1 MDFEQ
6 RYNKIIEQIEA
17 SVSFKPDAII
27 YNLSQQSGYSAEALG
42 YAFRFILDTPLR
54 DYIVS
59 RKLVSVIKDK
69 LLNGLTISDAIGRST
84 FPDTPT
90 FSKAFKKAFGIPPKE
105 ATLEWLELQKPLTLE
120 QLMSKEIL
128 MESTSTAETI
138 STTQSNSSQFKNIY
152 EAFKL
157 NASYGFSENVVEL
170 ICRLSKKY
178 NVSLSKVFEFIEE
191 INLEYGN
198 IQVTRRLGN
207 SHLDKLAL
215 LYFTYHLSVSEATKD
230 LNDIFFGVNLFKL
243 PPQTLDVYYSTVNDD
258 CGFTLNYAIDLAN
271 ALNDRGWGVSD
282 LEEVYIYCDDL
293 LDGII
298 NAERYSFGA
307 DYNELNTDFNNR
319 EELEGLEE
327 TILLD
332 QSSVSRTDCDFDPDY
347 NVLPDSDDY
356 YDLDDVN
363 SSSFDF

>member
-6 RYNKIIEQIEA
+6 RYNKIIEQVEA
-17 SVSFKPDAII
+17 SVSFRPDTII

-69 LLNGLTISDAIGRST
+69 LLNDLTISDAVGRST

-138 STTQSNSSQFKNIY
+138 STTKSNSSQFKNIY

-178 NVSLSKVFEFIEE
+178 KASLPDVFEFIEE
-191 INLEYGN
+191 VNLEFGN
-198 IQVTRRLGN
+198 IRAARKFAP
-207 SHLDKLAL
+207 SHFDKLAFL
-215 LYFTYHLSVSEATKD
+215 CLTYHLSVSEAHEDIIYPFYNVD
-230 LNDIFFGVNLFKL
+230 LFNL
-243 PPQTLDVYYSTVNDD
+243 PPQTLDVYYSSVNDD
-258 CGFTLNYAIDLAN
+258 VGFNLDYAIKLAN
-271 ALNDRGWGVSD
+271 ALNEYGGDIST
-282 LEEVYIYCDDL
+282 LEEVAIWCDDL

-298 NAERYSFGA
+298 NYGSYSFGA
-307 DYNELNTDFNNR
+307 DLSYDDL
-319 EELEGLEE
+319 GL
-327 TILLD
+327 
-332 QSSVSRTDCDFDPDY
+332 
-347 NVLPDSDDY
+347 
-356 YDLDDVN
+356 
-363 SSSFDF
+363 